1 MTVRKQVE
9 VRSRI
14 WITRKGQPY
23 LGGGRVELLE
33 RIGETGSI
41 SEAARQLRISY
52 KKAWEMVEAMNALAP
67 RPLVE
72 RSTGGRG
79 GGGTALTAHGRRAV
93 VTFRKLDER
102 CKTYVDGLL
111 NEIDL

>member
-72 RSTGGRG
+72 RSTGGRR

>member
-1 MTVRKQVE
+1 MSIHKQVE

-14 WITRKGQPY
+14 WITRKGRSY
-23 LGGGRVELLE
+23 LGSGRVELLE

-79 GGGTALTAHGRRAV
+79 GGGTSLTAQGRRAV
-93 VTFRKLDER
+93 QGFRDLDER
-102 CKTYVDGLL
+102 CKAYVDGLL
-111 NEIDL
+111 HEIDL